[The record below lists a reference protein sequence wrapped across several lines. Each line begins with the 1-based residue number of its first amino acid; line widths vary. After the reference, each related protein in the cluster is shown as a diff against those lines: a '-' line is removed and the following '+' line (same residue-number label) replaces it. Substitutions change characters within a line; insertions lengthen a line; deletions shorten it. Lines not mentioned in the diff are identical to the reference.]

1 MKKFAGLVVILA
13 VLILG
18 SYYGMGLITERTLK
32 KDINM
37 VNKSGGLHIDILEY
51 HRGWFTSNAKF
62 NWQLH
67 IPERVVKNQ
76 DGQSTTTPAQ
86 DYAID
91 MPLTIYHGPIIFADS
106 GVQFGLGYA
115 YTDLVLP
122 PKYDE
127 SFSTTFATG
136 SSKPKLDMSVLVNY
150 FNKSRMRINVP
161 QFKLLTKDTNGQ
173 FEWLGMTNDVTV
185 SSNLNTIDGDLTIDG
200 MNFLKDD
207 VKGTIGKV
215 TSDYD
220 LHQTKEGLYLG
231 DASLSF
237 PSVVI
242 TQKDQKIFEMEH
254 FDVKTSSYI
263 DGGLFSSDFK
273 TSLEKIIANGK
284 TYGPALLK
292 MSIKNLDAQILA
304 QLNDQVNKMQQAP
317 EQQRQQI
324 MISMLPEL
332 PKLFSKGAEFQI
344 SEVSF
349 VMPEGKIEGDLL
361 VALPKG
367 DVSNPFELI
376 QKVSGQ
382 GKLKV
387 PAPVL
392 KEILLTSA
400 KQQLSQPSIQQAM
413 IDHMQSNDQASAA
426 NQPATTEAKDVAGT
440 DAKPNP
446 DNQAATTVAVDNQ
459 TTAVVV
465 DNQVTTSPQ
474 PQPVSPPLTGPELD
488 KKAAVVADQKL
499 ASLVQSGLFVTN
511 GSDYV
516 VEFKLAAGQLSVNG
530 QPFNPAM
537 MKF

>member
-1 MKKFAGLVVILA
+1 
-13 VLILG
+13 
-18 SYYGMGLITERTLK
+18 
-32 KDINM
+32 
-37 VNKSGGLHIDILEY
+37 
-51 HRGWFTSNAKF
+51 
-62 NWQLH
+62 
-67 IPERVVKNQ
+67 
-76 DGQSTTTPAQ
+76 
-86 DYAID
+86 
-91 MPLTIYHGPIIFADS
+91 MPLTIYHGPVIFADS

-127 SFSTTFATG
+127 SFATTFAEG
-136 SSKPKLDMSVLVNY
+136 STKPKLDISVLVNY
-150 FNKSRMRINVP
+150 FNKSRLRINVP
-161 QFKLLTKDTNGQ
+161 QFKLFVKDTKGQ

-207 VKGTIGKV
+207 VKATVGKI
-215 TSDYD
+215 TSEYD

-231 DASLSF
+231 DASMFF
-237 PSVVI
+237 PSVVV

-254 FDVKTSSYI
+254 FDVKTSSDI
-263 DGGLFSSDFK
+263 DGGLFNSDFK

-284 TYGPALLK
+284 TYGPALLN
-292 MSIKNLDAQILA
+292 MSIKNLDAQVLA
-304 QLNDQVNKMQQAP
+304 QLNEQVNKMQQAP

-324 MISMLPEL
+324 MLSMLPEL
-332 PKLFSKGAEFQI
+332 PKLFSKGAEFKI

-400 KQQLSQPSIQQAM
+400 RQQLSQPSIQQAM
-413 IDHMQSNDQASAA
+413 IDQMQNNGQVS
-426 NQPATTEAKDVAGT
+426 QPATTEAQPATTQAQDAAGT
-440 DAKPNP
+440 TDAQPSP
-446 DNQAATTVAVDNQ
+446 DNQAAAAVAGDNQ
-459 TTAVVV
+459 ATTT
-465 DNQVTTSPQ
+465 QP

-499 ASLVQSGLFVTN
+499 ASLVQSGLFVAN
-511 GSDYV
+511 GSDYI